1 MYGDDGK
8 EDTGV
13 SSPTGTLID
22 WSRTDGV
29 EYEDD
34 DAFAR
39 GSGGRGRWVE
49 VEDGAFLTV
58 FVERSIGDEKEEKLK
73 RREVLGE
80 ELEECSG
87 DDACGE
93 EEVDVGRGGM
103 AGAPGETVD
112 RSD

>member
-1 MYGDDGK
+1 MANRAGGGA
-8 EDTGV
+8 E
-13 SSPTGTLID
+13 
-22 WSRTDGV
+22 
-29 EYEDD
+29 
-34 DAFAR
+34 AR
-39 GSGGRGRWVE
+39 L